1 MPRQRDQPPKLQS
14 IRLQR
19 ERRTLHLRTRIQT
32 RFSQARLN
40 ALNTLVP
47 LLQRSLLHRSLLL
60 RADMDMAKNDYSLG
74 KFLTHC
80 TIILW
85 LVFILMNLRTGQKF
99 SFFSTN
105 LKGAAA
111 PLAMDGGD
119 PYVRALMRTISA
131 SESNVENPYSV
142 IYGGS
147 RADTLTQH
155 PDRCISI
162 PVGPN
167 TGRCSTAAGRYQ
179 FITTTWEEQARKY
192 HPGAEGLWLWHHY
205 SFEPAYQDM
214 VIYRWLSD
222 PRAWGNDLTALL
234 KTGQVSTVLRILSPT
249 WTSLGYG
256 IETND
261 MSHSLPQIYQEIL
274 QQELAAAPRS
284 NDQKAMIDR

>member
-1 MPRQRDQPPKLQS
+1 MPTQTDPPPKLQS
-14 IRLQR
+14 PRLHR
-19 ERRTLHLRTRIQT
+19 DRSVAALRSRLK
-32 RFSQARLN
+32 ARLTN
-40 ALNTLVP
+40 GKLPALTTLIP
-47 LLQRSLLHRSLLL
+47 LLKGSLLHRSLLL

-85 LVFILMNLRTGQKF
+85 LVYILMNLRSGQQF
-99 SFFSTN
+99 PFFSTT

-111 PLAMDGGD
+111 PLAMTGGD

-147 RADTLTQH
+147 RAETLTQH

-179 FITTTWEEQARKY
+179 FITTTWQEQAGKY
-192 HPGAEGLWLWHHY
+192 HPGAEGLWLWNHY

-214 VIYRWLSD
+214 VTYRWLSD
-222 PRAWGNDLTALL
+222 SKAWGSDLTNLL
-234 KTGQVSTVLRILSPT
+234 KNGQIAAVLQILSPT

-261 MSHSLPQIYQEIL
+261 MSNALPQIYQTML
-274 QQELAAAPRS
+274 QQELAAAS
-284 NDQKAMIDR
+284 TNQKASLER

>member
-1 MPRQRDQPPKLQS
+1 MRLRKRLHTELAQAKL
-14 IRLQR
+14 R
-19 ERRTLHLRTRIQT
+19 
-32 RFSQARLN
+32 
-40 ALNTLVP
+40 ALNTMIP

-85 LVFILMNLRTGQKF
+85 LVFILTNLRSGQKF
-99 SFFSTN
+99 PFFTTH

-111 PLAMDGGD
+111 PLAMEGGD
-119 PYVRALMRTISA
+119 PYIRALMRTISA

-147 RADTLTQH
+147 RAENLAQH

-167 TGRCSTAAGRYQ
+167 TGLCSTAAGRYQ
-179 FITTTWEEQARKY
+179 FITTTWQEQAKKY
-192 HPGAEGLWLWHHY
+192 HPGAEGLWLWQHY

-214 VIYRWLSD
+214 VLYRWLSD
-222 PRAWGNDLTALL
+222 ARAWGNDLPTLL
-234 KTGQVSTVLRILSPT
+234 KTGQVNTVLRLLSPT

-261 MSHSLPQIYQEIL
+261 MSTALPQIYQEVL
-274 QQELAAAPRS
+274 QQELAASVP
-284 NDQKAMIDR
+284 NPNQKATVELGASW